1 MAKGR
6 REQSLQDVLRA
17 RRGVPALLS
26 PEQLRQRETARRRE
40 DEERQRREDEAAA
53 SRLVARWRDEGTRVD
68 SEGRLSAATYAAVF
82 AGEPEA
88 YFASAHWSRRTR
100 AQLARTAA
108 CEVARC
114 GGTTELRVQQLRH
127 DSLGAERAGA
137 DLVTLCD
144 GCQRRARRRSL
155 ELGRLLTREELRALD
170 PEAPL
175 FDPDAIAALRAR
187 YDLS

>member
-1 MAKGR
+1 MAEGN
-6 REQSLQDVLRA
+6 RERSLQDVLRA

-26 PEQLRQRETARRRE
+26 PEQLRQRETARRQE

-53 SRLVARWRDEGTRVD
+53 ARLVARWREHGTRVD
-68 SEGRLSAATYAAVF
+68 AEGRLSAATYGAVF
-82 AGEPEA
+82 ADEPEA

-100 AQLARTAA
+100 AQFARIAA
-108 CEVARC
+108 CEVERC
-114 GGTTELRVQQLRH
+114 GGTTELRVQHLQH
-127 DSLGAERAGA
+127 DSLGAERAGG

-144 GCQRRARRRSL
+144 GCHRRARRRSL

-175 FDPDAIAALRAR
+175 FDRDAIAALRAR

>member
-1 MAKGR
+1 MAKGK

-26 PEQLRQRETARRRE
+26 PEQLRQREMARQRE
-40 DEERQRREDEAAA
+40 DEGRQRRADEAAA
-53 SRLVARWRDEGTRVD
+53 ARLVARWREHGKRID
-68 SEGRLSAATYAAVF
+68 SGGRLSPATYGAVF
-82 AGEPEA
+82 ADEPEA
-88 YFASAHWSRRTR
+88 YFASAHWARRTK

-108 CEVARC
+108 CEVERC
-114 GGTTELRVQQLRH
+114 GGTTELRVQHLQH
-127 DSLGAERAGA
+127 DALGAERPGG
-137 DLVTLCD
+137 DLVTLCA
-144 GCQRRARRRSL
+144 GCHRRARRRSL

-175 FDPDAIAALRAR
+175 FDPDAIAALRER

>member
-1 MAKGR
+1 MAKGK

-26 PEQLRQRETARRRE
+26 PEQLRQRETARQRE
-40 DEERQRREDEAAA
+40 DKERQRRADEAAA
-53 SRLVARWRDEGTRVD
+53 ARLVARWRSEGTRVD
-68 SEGRLSAATYAAVF
+68 SEGRLSAATYGAVF
-82 AGEPEA
+82 ADEPEA
-88 YFASAHWSRRTR
+88 YFASAHWARRTK

-108 CEVARC
+108 CEVERC
-114 GGTTELRVQQLRH
+114 GGTTELRAQHLQH

-137 DLVTLCD
+137 DLVTLCA
-144 GCQRRARRRSL
+144 GCHRRARRRSL

-175 FDPDAIAALRAR
+175 FDPDAIAALRER
-187 YDLS
+187 YDLG